1 MKRWLI
7 VLILTISS
15 AVAQSSFEGP
25 ADLRTGVWAEGM
37 AEAIRVHGNPET
49 TDIQRYANFYA
60 DNSDS
65 ILRRAARLDYRRR
78 FNFLKEKAQEFIAH
92 ASEDNFR
99 LLQFNSIARSLY
111 LLQQL
116 TTSSQLRTDADYRIA
131 SDLLI
136 LGFLHANQMV
146 WPEMRIYS
154 MAEYTY
160 AEYGRS
166 FARRL
171 YAITPQI
178 SNPMARHRVLR
189 SIIEILLWDI
199 SRDPS
204 LETYEQDL
212 ASAQVALHRNASIAE
227 LDGLAI
233 LPVPR
238 IHSSGEAPFGNDQY
252 SAIRAQ
258 AWQIYQVSFERAA
271 QCGQVLCVANNGQ
284 GNFFTSLA
292 TRDGEA
298 QEKVIADCM
307 NLSVE
312 LPEIGLNC
320 RNSMVCV
327 HQRNLP
333 PEVLLSE
340 EMRGCALGYHQFSPS
355 GAVLGVDPRGHERQP
370 WWLRPR

>member
-7 VLILTISS
+7 VLVLTISS

-25 ADLRTGVWAEGM
+25 IELRTGVWAEGM
-37 AEAIRVHGNPET
+37 TEAMSVHGNPET

-60 DNSDS
+60 NNSDR

-78 FNFLKEKAQEFIAH
+78 FNFLKDEAQKFIAL
-92 ASEDNFR
+92 ASADNFR

-111 LLQQL
+111 LLKQL
-116 TTSSQLRTDADYRIA
+116 TTANPLRTDADYRIA

-160 AEYGRS
+160 AAYGKS

-178 SNPMARHRVLR
+178 SNPMARHLVLR
-189 SIIEILLWDI
+189 TIIEILVWDI

-204 LETYEQDL
+204 VVTYEQDL
-212 ASAQVALHRNASIAE
+212 VAAQVALHRNASIAE
-227 LDGLAI
+227 LDDLAL

-252 SAIRAQ
+252 SAVRAQ
-258 AWQIYQVSFERAA
+258 AWQIYQVSFEEAA
-271 QCGQVLCVANNGQ
+271 QCGQVLCVANNGR
-284 GNFFTSLA
+284 GNFFASLS
-292 TRDGEA
+292 RQDGEA

-327 HQRNLP
+327 HQRDLP
-333 PEVLLSE
+333 ADLLQRME
-340 EMRGCALGYHQFSPS
+340 ETRGCHNRPFGPGRSQLGI
-355 GAVLGVDPRGHERQP
+355 DPHGRERIP
-370 WWLRPR
+370 WWMMPR